1 LFDFS
6 KTEQE
11 QNPTAV
17 IQALEA
23 LDKKLRNFAEKKY
36 LMDTDSMGSSE
47 IESDD
52 SGLESRSSRVTGG
65 SQESSGASSNDIQGL
80 QRVSEHSEVIYD
92 TPSRKEGVNVRA
104 SVCASAQVCYRLSFI
119 QSAQ

>member
-1 LFDFS
+1 
-6 KTEQE
+6 
-11 QNPTAV
+11 
-17 IQALEA
+17 LEA

-52 SGLESRSSRVTGG
+52 SGLESPSSLSTSV
-65 SQESSGASSNDIQGL
+65 SQESCGASNNNTQVL

-104 SVCASAQVCYRLSFI
+104 SVSASAQVCYRLSFI